1 MGKDKFAKSNV
12 DEEAAK
18 VAVATAPLVSTP
30 PPSSTV
36 VPTAASA
43 KLDEADALRLE
54 KFGLQLENLQLQANQ
69 IVSQRDSFNG
79 YLIQK
84 YSINPEHDAV
94 DLPTRT
100 IQRGVKK

>member
-1 MGKDKFAKSNV
+1 MGEAKKEKFVKSNV
-12 DEEAAK
+12 DEEVSK
-18 VAVATAPLVSTP
+18 STP
-30 PPSSTV
+30 PTV
-36 VPTAASA
+36 SPALSPPTPSA
-43 KLDEADALRLE
+43 KIDEADALRLE

-69 IVSQRDSFNG
+69 IVSQRDAFNG

-94 DLPTRT
+94 DLPTRS